1 MSSIDELVTLL
12 KKLRLSGVLQTLELR
27 GRQAADENLSHR
39 DYLFRLL
46 QDEVDRRDAKQ
57 VEQRVRRAGFEHHR
71 TLEDFDFLFNP
82 QIPRGKVVDL
92 ATCTF
97 VERKEN
103 VLLLG
108 QTGVGKS
115 HIAQAIGHRA
125 CRAGHTAL
133 YIAAN
138 DLLRQLRA
146 SRADASYDRRLL
158 RFTTPDLLIIDDLG
172 LRPLT
177 GEEPV
182 DLYEIIRGRYE
193 RASTLITSN
202 RDVEEM
208 PTLFNDTLL
217 AGAAMDRLLHRAHVL
232 RLEGDT
238 YRNPPPNRV
247 RGNAKSNA
255 KELTR

>member
-1 MSSIDELVTLL
+1 MSSIDELVALL
-12 KKLRLSGVLQTLELR
+12 KKLRLSGVMQTLELR

-57 VEQRVRRAGFEHHR
+57 VELRVRRAGFEHQR

-82 QIPRGKVVDL
+82 QIPRAKVVDL

-97 VERKEN
+97 VERREN

-125 CRAGHTAL
+125 CRAGHAVL
-133 YIAAN
+133 YVAAN

-158 RFTTPDLLIIDDLG
+158 RFTTPDLLIVDDLG
-172 LRPLT
+172 LRPLA
-177 GEEPV
+177 GDEPV
-182 DLYEIIRGRYE
+182 DLYEIIRSRYE

-208 PTLFNDTLL
+208 PALFHDTLL
-217 AGAAMDRLLHRAHVL
+217 ASAAMDRLLHRAHVL

-238 YRNPPPNRV
+238 YRNPPPNRA
-247 RGNAKSNA
+247 RHGAKNNA
-255 KELTR
+255 KEITR